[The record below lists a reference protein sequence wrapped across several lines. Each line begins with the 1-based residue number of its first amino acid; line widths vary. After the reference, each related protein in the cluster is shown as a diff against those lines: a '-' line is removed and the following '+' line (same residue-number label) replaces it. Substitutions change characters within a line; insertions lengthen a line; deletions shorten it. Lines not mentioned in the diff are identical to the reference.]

1 MWITVYNAR
10 GKFKSFFC
18 CLSTRHAWT
27 SDTCGGFTCYHNVL
41 LSRTFS
47 RSIDAIYLS
56 MEAIN
61 HAPH

>member
-1 MWITVYNAR
+1 MINESRRRLLPYIVNHIQKDGY
-10 GKFKSFFC
+10 SI
-18 CLSTRHAWT
+18 
-27 SDTCGGFTCYHNVL
+27 L

-61 HAPH
+61 HATH

>member
-1 MWITVYNAR
+1 MAVIALAI
-10 GKFKSFFC
+10 
-18 CLSTRHAWT
+18 CLPQIEQV
-27 SDTCGGFTCYHNVL
+27 CIYFL

-61 HAPH
+61 HATH